1 VSTRDGVSRSR
12 SRSRA
17 RWRYRLLLVLLPVL
31 TAAGGIASP
40 AQAAV
45 YGPIPENC
53 TVHGRTIYFSFWLDY
68 PRADGFKVYRV
79 KWRTSFRPS
88 RMAISLNHVNGAT
101 PLVRAWGGSAS
112 TLHDVGATGDTG
124 PNWGSTTYSTAS
136 YLSVYARV
144 YLNANE
150 WC

>member
-1 VSTRDGVSRSR
+1 LLADAEKWLWHKFREDDCKPQLQAPGTVAFVQVAARPRSAAGNLVGR
-12 SRSRA
+12 FHELRA
-17 RWRYRLLLVLLPVL
+17 RATSSLPL
-31 TAAGGIASP
+31 T
-40 AQAAV
+40 
-45 YGPIPENC
+45 
-53 TVHGRTIYFSFWLDY
+53 
-68 PRADGFKVYRV
+68 
-79 KWRTSFRPS
+79 
-88 RMAISLNHVNGAT
+88 AISLNHVNGAT

-150 WC
+150 WCETDPIGTRLTAA